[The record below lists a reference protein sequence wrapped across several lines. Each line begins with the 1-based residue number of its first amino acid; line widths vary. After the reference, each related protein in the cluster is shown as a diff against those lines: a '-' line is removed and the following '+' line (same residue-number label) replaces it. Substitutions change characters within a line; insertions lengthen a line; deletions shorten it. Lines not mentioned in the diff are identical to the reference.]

1 MVVQDPQI
9 RRERKRETV
18 GIKRSKVHDG
28 RDGEVV
34 QAAACF

>member
-9 RRERKRETV
+9 RQERKRETV
-18 GIKRSKVHDG
+18 GTKVLKVHDG
-28 RDGEVV
+28 GGGDVV